1 MSSAVDLPRSGA
13 LGRASDAQLT
23 RLIRQGNQEAFAE
36 LYERHNSLVMA
47 VARASSR
54 ERAEDIAQEAWTSAY
69 RALSGPGKSIEHAAP
84 WLATI
89 ARNVA
94 RDRARRDMRLPEVTN
109 DDIVAAAPAV
119 GGVESALEGKHNLGR
134 LLGAFDELSEEQ
146 RVILSLREFGG
157 LTYKQI
163 AEQLGKPEST
173 IEAALFRAR
182 RKMAKEYA
190 ELDSGRRCRIVQS
203 QLLTGRQLS
212 HVERL
217 RISRHLGRCVTCER
231 VARLEGADDLIPTP
245 RLARIAGVIPVPGF
259 LARLLAG
266 GADAVSPL
274 AGKAAVA
281 AVTIVVGTG
290 ALVVTQGA
298 TARSPRRARQDRA
311 RRQQPPPAALRSDRS
326 LRGSE
331 HRPDA
336 PRRPRGEAHL
346 RRRIGALD
354 RHRDAGRER
363 RTDRTGH
370 GQRRTAAVGELVAG
384 AQRAAHDHARAP
396 GPGGTRPAGTGRRHA
411 HPGTGRPGP
420 CRGRARPGRRDA
432 CARSLRAGGCE
443 HGNPGDPRARPGSRE
458 DRRAERHADARLPR
472 RVLSDQPLDPDLR
485 PAGSSKGGNPRRRTC
500 KAYPRWS
507 CAASRRTP
515 RSG

>member
-23 RLIRQGNQEAFAE
+23 SLIRRGNQEAFAE

-290 ALVVTQGA
+290 ALVVTQGRDNEESASGSAGSGTTAAAATGSSSAPIGLSAAPNIVLTHRVAPAAKHTSGGGGSALAPA
-298 TARSPRRARQDRA
+298 TANAPQRSARSSPVRRVQRTTTRQA
-311 RRQQPPPAALRSDRS
+311 PAA
-326 LRGSE
+326 
-331 HRPDA
+331 PVQQA
-336 PRRPRGEAHL
+336 PAAVAPTPAAQAPAAAAPAPAPAAATPAPAAPAPAAASTGTPATP
-346 RRRIGALD
+346 AP
-354 RHRDAGRER
+354 APAPA
-363 RTDRTGH
+363 RTG
-370 GQRRTAAVGELVAG
+370 
-384 AQRAAHDHARAP
+384 
-396 GPGGTRPAGTGRRHA
+396 GPSVTQTPVCLDAS
-411 HPGTGRPGP
+411 
-420 CRGRARPGRRDA
+420 CRISP
-432 CARSLRAGGCE
+432 
-443 HGNPGDPRARPGSRE
+443 
-458 DRRAERHADARLPR
+458 
-472 RVLSDQPLDPDLR
+472 
-485 PAGSSKGGNPRRRTC
+485 
-500 KAYPRWS
+500 
-507 CAASRRTP
+507 
-515 RSG
+515 

>member
-1 MSSAVDLPRSGA
+1 VSSAVDLPRAGA

-23 RLIRQGNQEAFAE
+23 GLIRRGNQEAFAE

-94 RDRARRDMRLPEVTN
+94 RDRARRDTRLPEVTN
-109 DDIVAAAPAV
+109 DDLVAAAPAV

-231 VARLEGADDLIPTP
+231 VARLEGADDLIPAP
-245 RLARIAGVIPVPGF
+245 RLARIAGVIPVPGVV
-259 LARLLAG
+259 ARLLAG

-281 AVTIVVGTG
+281 AVTIAVGTG
-290 ALVVTQGA
+290 ALVVTQDRDSEEPASGSAGSATTAAVAPGGSVSPVVLSAAPNIVLTHRVAPAAKRTSGGGGSAPSTGIATPVASAAPIAPA
-298 TARSPRRARQDRA
+298 TANA
-311 RRQQPPPAALRSDRS
+311 
-326 LRGSE
+326 
-331 HRPDA
+331 A
-336 PRRPRGEAHL
+336 PRRS
-346 RRRIGALD
+346 
-354 RHRDAGRER
+354 
-363 RTDRTGH
+363 
-370 GQRRTAAVGELVAG
+370 
-384 AQRAAHDHARAP
+384 AP
-396 GPGGTRPAGTGRRHA
+396 V
-411 HPGTGRPGP
+411 
-420 CRGRARPGRRDA
+420 
-432 CARSLRAGGCE
+432 RS
-443 HGNPGDPRARPGSRE
+443 
-458 DRRAERHADARLPR
+458 
-472 RVLSDQPLDPDLR
+472 V
-485 PAGSSKGGNPRRRTC
+485 
-500 KAYPRWS
+500 
-507 CAASRRTP
+507 RRTP
-515 RSG
+515 PRATPAPVAAPVQQAPAVAAPTPAPAAQAPATPAPAPATAAPAVPAPAAAGTPATPTPAPAPVRTGGPSVTQTPVCLDVSCRISP

>member
-1 MSSAVDLPRSGA
+1 MARHHRPQRRPRPRTPRHAAAGGHQRRHR
-13 LGRASDAQLT
+13 GRA
-23 RLIRQGNQEAFAE
+23 
-36 LYERHNSLVMA
+36 
-47 VARASSR
+47 
-54 ERAEDIAQEAWTSAY
+54 
-69 RALSGPGKSIEHAAP
+69 PAA
-84 WLATI
+84 
-89 ARNVA
+89 
-94 RDRARRDMRLPEVTN
+94 
-109 DDIVAAAPAV
+109 

-290 ALVVTQGA
+290 ALVVTQGRDSEESSSSSAGPGTTAAAA
-298 TARSPRRARQDRA
+298 TGSSSG
-311 RRQQPPPAALRSDRS
+311 SDRS
-326 LRGSE
+326 LRGTE

-346 RRRIGALD
+346 RRRRIGALD
-354 RHRDAGRER
+354 RHRDAGR
-363 RTDRTGH
+363 TGH
-370 GQRRTAAVGELVAG
+370 GERRTAALGELVAG
-384 AQRAAHDHARAP
+384 AQRAADDHARAP
-396 GPGGTRPAGTGRRHA
+396 GPGGTRPASTGRRHA
-411 HPGTGRPGP
+411 HPGTGRRGP
-420 CRGRARPGRRDA
+420 CRGRSRPGRSDT
-432 CARSLRAGGCE
+432 CARSPRAGGCDA
-443 HGNPGDPRARPGSRE
+443 GTPATPAPGPAPTRTGGPSVTQTPVCL
-458 DRRAERHADARLPR
+458 DASC
-472 RVLSDQPLDPDLR
+472 RVSP
-485 PAGSSKGGNPRRRTC
+485 
-500 KAYPRWS
+500 
-507 CAASRRTP
+507 
-515 RSG
+515 

>member
-1 MSSAVDLPRSGA
+1 VSSAVDLPRAGA

-23 RLIRQGNQEAFAE
+23 SLIRRGNQEAFAE
-36 LYERHNSLVMA
+36 LYERHNALVMA

-94 RDRARRDMRLPEVTN
+94 RDRARRDTRLPEVTN

-157 LTYKQI
+157 LTYRQI

-217 RISRHLGRCVTCER
+217 RISRHLGRCVSCER
-231 VARLEGADDLIPTP
+231 VARLEGADDLIPAP
-245 RLARIAGVIPVPGF
+245 RLARIAGVIPVPGV

-266 GADAVSPL
+266 SADAVSPL

-281 AVTIVVGTG
+281 AVTVVVGTG
-290 ALVVTQGA
+290 ALVVTQGRDGGESPSSAAGAGTTAAAA
-298 TARSPRRARQDRA
+298 TGSSASHVGLSAAPNIVLTHRVAPTAKRTSRGGGSAPVASA
-311 RRQQPPPAALRSDRS
+311 APIAPAAANA
-326 LRGSE
+326 
-331 HRPDA
+331 A
-336 PRRPRGEAHL
+336 PRRSASSSPVRSVRRGSTREEPAP
-346 RRRIGALD
+346 ATAPVQQAPAAPAPTPTPAAQAPAAAAPAPAAAAPAAPAPAPVAAN
-354 RHRDAGRER
+354 AG
-363 RTDRTGH
+363 TPVAPAPAPARTG
-370 GQRRTAAVGELVAG
+370 
-384 AQRAAHDHARAP
+384 
-396 GPGGTRPAGTGRRHA
+396 GPSVTQTPVCLDAS
-411 HPGTGRPGP
+411 
-420 CRGRARPGRRDA
+420 CRISP
-432 CARSLRAGGCE
+432 
-443 HGNPGDPRARPGSRE
+443 
-458 DRRAERHADARLPR
+458 
-472 RVLSDQPLDPDLR
+472 
-485 PAGSSKGGNPRRRTC
+485 
-500 KAYPRWS
+500 
-507 CAASRRTP
+507 
-515 RSG
+515 

>member
-1 MSSAVDLPRSGA
+1 MSSAVDLPRAGA

-23 RLIRQGNQEAFAE
+23 DLIRRGNQEAFAE
-36 LYERHNSLVMA
+36 LYERHNALVMA

-94 RDRARRDMRLPEVTN
+94 RDRARRDMRLPEITN

-119 GGVESALEGKHNLGR
+119 GGVESALEGKQNLGR

-173 IEAALFRAR
+173 IETALFRAR

-212 HVERL
+212 HVERH

-231 VARLEGADDLIPTP
+231 VARLEGADDLIPAP
-245 RLARIAGVIPVPGF
+245 RLARIAGVIPVPGVI
-259 LARLLAG
+259 ARLLAG

-290 ALVVTQGA
+290 ALVVTQGRDREETPSGSAGSATTAAAATRGSAAPISLAAAPNIVLTHRVAAKRTSGGGGSAPSTSLGTPVASAAPVAPA
-298 TARSPRRARQDRA
+298 TANA
-311 RRQQPPPAALRSDRS
+311 
-326 LRGSE
+326 
-331 HRPDA
+331 A
-336 PRRPRGEAHL
+336 PRRSTPVRNV
-346 RRRIGALD
+346 
-354 RHRDAGRER
+354 R
-363 RTDRTGH
+363 RTTTRGTPAPVAAPVQQQAPAAATPAPAAQAPAAAAPAPAVAAPTPAAAAPAAANTGTPVAPTPAPAPARTG
-370 GQRRTAAVGELVAG
+370 
-384 AQRAAHDHARAP
+384 
-396 GPGGTRPAGTGRRHA
+396 GPSVTQTPVCLDAS
-411 HPGTGRPGP
+411 
-420 CRGRARPGRRDA
+420 CRISP
-432 CARSLRAGGCE
+432 
-443 HGNPGDPRARPGSRE
+443 
-458 DRRAERHADARLPR
+458 
-472 RVLSDQPLDPDLR
+472 
-485 PAGSSKGGNPRRRTC
+485 
-500 KAYPRWS
+500 
-507 CAASRRTP
+507 
-515 RSG
+515 

>member
-23 RLIRQGNQEAFAE
+23 SLIRRGNQEAFAE

-266 GADAVSPL
+266 GA
-274 AGKAAVA
+274 
-281 AVTIVVGTG
+281 
-290 ALVVTQGA
+290 
-298 TARSPRRARQDRA
+298 
-311 RRQQPPPAALRSDRS
+311 
-326 LRGSE
+326 E

-336 PRRPRGEAHL
+336 SRRARGEAHV
-346 RRRIGALD
+346 RWRRIDALD

-363 RTDRTGH
+363 RADRTCH
-370 GQRRTAAVGELVAG
+370 GQRAAAVGALVAG
-384 AQRAAHDHARAP
+384 APGAAHDHAP
-396 GPGGTRPAGTGRRHA
+396 GPGGG
-411 HPGTGRPGP
+411 
-420 CRGRARPGRRDA
+420 
-432 CARSLRAGGCE
+432 E
-443 HGNPGDPRARPGSRE
+443 HGNPGDPRARAGSRE
-458 DRRAERHADARLPR
+458 DRRAERHADAGLPR
-472 RVLSDQPLDPDLR
+472 RVLPDQPLVPGLR
-485 PAGSSKGGNPRRRTC
+485 PAGSSKRGNPRRRTC

>member
-290 ALVVTQGA
+290 ALVVTQGRDSEESASGSAGSGTTAAAATGSSSAPIGLSAAPNIVLTHRVAPAAKHTSGGGSAPSTGTATPVASAAPIAPA
-298 TARSPRRARQDRA
+298 TANAAPQRSASSSPVRSVQRTTTRERQA
-311 RRQQPPPAALRSDRS
+311 PAA
-326 LRGSE
+326 
-331 HRPDA
+331 PVQQA
-336 PRRPRGEAHL
+336 PAAATPTPAPAAQAPAAAAPAPAAATPAPAASAPAAANTGTPAT
-346 RRRIGALD
+346 A
-354 RHRDAGRER
+354 APAPAPA
-363 RTDRTGH
+363 RTG
-370 GQRRTAAVGELVAG
+370 
-384 AQRAAHDHARAP
+384 
-396 GPGGTRPAGTGRRHA
+396 GPSVTQTPVCLDAS
-411 HPGTGRPGP
+411 
-420 CRGRARPGRRDA
+420 CRISP
-432 CARSLRAGGCE
+432 
-443 HGNPGDPRARPGSRE
+443 
-458 DRRAERHADARLPR
+458 
-472 RVLSDQPLDPDLR
+472 
-485 PAGSSKGGNPRRRTC
+485 
-500 KAYPRWS
+500 
-507 CAASRRTP
+507 
-515 RSG
+515 

>member
-1 MSSAVDLPRSGA
+1 VSSAVDLPRSGA

-23 RLIRQGNQEAFAE
+23 SLIRRGNQEAFAE
-36 LYERHNSLVMA
+36 LYERHNALVMA

-231 VARLEGADDLIPTP
+231 VARLEGADELIPAP

-290 ALVVTQGA
+290 ALVVTQGRDSEESASGSAGAGTTAAAA
-298 TARSPRRARQDRA
+298 TGSSAAPAVLSAAPNIVLTHRVAPAAKRSSGGGPVSSTGAAAPVASAAPLAPAAANSAPRRASPVRSGQRTTTRERQA
-311 RRQQPPPAALRSDRS
+311 PVAPVQQVPAAA
-326 LRGSE
+326 
-331 HRPDA
+331 A
-336 PRRPRGEAHL
+336 PTSAPAAQAPAAAAPAPAAAAPAPAAAAPAPAAANTGTPATPTP
-346 RRRIGALD
+346 A
-354 RHRDAGRER
+354 AAPA
-363 RTDRTGH
+363 RTG
-370 GQRRTAAVGELVAG
+370 
-384 AQRAAHDHARAP
+384 
-396 GPGGTRPAGTGRRHA
+396 GPSVTQTPVCLDAS
-411 HPGTGRPGP
+411 
-420 CRGRARPGRRDA
+420 CRISP
-432 CARSLRAGGCE
+432 
-443 HGNPGDPRARPGSRE
+443 
-458 DRRAERHADARLPR
+458 
-472 RVLSDQPLDPDLR
+472 
-485 PAGSSKGGNPRRRTC
+485 
-500 KAYPRWS
+500 
-507 CAASRRTP
+507 
-515 RSG
+515 

>member
-1 MSSAVDLPRSGA
+1 MSSAVDLPRAGA
-13 LGRASDAQLT
+13 LGRASDAQIT
-23 RLIRQGNQEAFAE
+23 GLIRRGNQEAFAE

-54 ERAEDIAQEAWTSAY
+54 ERAEDIAQEAWTSSY

-94 RDRARRDMRLPEVTN
+94 RDRARRETRLPEVTN

-231 VARLEGADDLIPTP
+231 VARLEGAD
-245 RLARIAGVIPVPGF
+245 
-259 LARLLAG
+259 
-266 GADAVSPL
+266 
-274 AGKAAVA
+274 
-281 AVTIVVGTG
+281 
-290 ALVVTQGA
+290 
-298 TARSPRRARQDRA
+298 
-311 RRQQPPPAALRSDRS
+311 
-326 LRGSE
+326 
-331 HRPDA
+331 
-336 PRRPRGEAHL
+336 
-346 RRRIGALD
+346 
-354 RHRDAGRER
+354 
-363 RTDRTGH
+363 
-370 GQRRTAAVGELVAG
+370 
-384 AQRAAHDHARAP
+384 
-396 GPGGTRPAGTGRRHA
+396 
-411 HPGTGRPGP
+411 
-420 CRGRARPGRRDA
+420 
-432 CARSLRAGGCE
+432 
-443 HGNPGDPRARPGSRE
+443 
-458 DRRAERHADARLPR
+458 
-472 RVLSDQPLDPDLR
+472 
-485 PAGSSKGGNPRRRTC
+485 
-500 KAYPRWS
+500 
-507 CAASRRTP
+507 
-515 RSG
+515 

>member
-1 MSSAVDLPRSGA
+1 MSSAVDLPRAGA

-23 RLIRQGNQEAFAE
+23 GLIRRGNQEAFAE

-94 RDRARRDMRLPEVTN
+94 RDRARRDMRLPEITN

-212 HVERL
+212 HVERH

-231 VARLEGADDLIPTP
+231 VARLEGADDLIPAP
-245 RLARIAGVIPVPGF
+245 RLARIAGVIPVPGVI
-259 LARLLAG
+259 ARLLAG

-290 ALVVTQGA
+290 ALVVTQGRDSEESA
-298 TARSPRRARQDRA
+298 SGSAGSAHDGSGRHRRLRRPDRPRR
-311 RRQQPPPAALRSDRS
+311 
-326 LRGSE
+326 GTE

-336 PRRPRGEAHL
+336 PRRCGEAHL
-346 RRRIGALD
+346 GRRRLGALD
-354 RHRDAGRER
+354 RHSRRRSRAPRPSRLPRPTPRRGARHRCATCVARPRVRRRRPWRRPSSSRRPPPADAGS
-363 RTDRTGH
+363 
-370 GQRRTAAVGELVAG
+370 
-384 AQRAAHDHARAP
+384 
-396 GPGGTRPAGTGRRHA
+396 
-411 HPGTGRPGP
+411 GRPGSG
-420 CRGRARPGRRDA
+420 RGRARPRPSRHPRPPPPRPRPRTREPRVAPTPAPAPARTGGPSVTQTPVCLDA
-432 CARSLRAGGCE
+432 
-443 HGNPGDPRARPGSRE
+443 
-458 DRRAERHADARLPR
+458 
-472 RVLSDQPLDPDLR
+472 
-485 PAGSSKGGNPRRRTC
+485 
-500 KAYPRWS
+500 S
-507 CAASRRTP
+507 CRISP
-515 RSG
+515 

>member
-23 RLIRQGNQEAFAE
+23 SLIRRGNQEAFAE

-290 ALVVTQGA
+290 ALVVTQGRDSEESASGSAGSGTTAAAA
-298 TARSPRRARQDRA
+298 TGSSSAPIG
-311 RRQQPPPAALRSDRS
+311 LV
-326 LRGSE
+326 RGTE

-336 PRRPRGEAHL
+336 PRRARGEAHI

-354 RHRDAGRER
+354 RYRDAGRER
-363 RTDRTGH
+363 RADRTGH
-370 GQRRTAAVGELVAG
+370 GQRR
-384 AQRAAHDHARAP
+384 RS
-396 GPGGTRPAGTGRRHA
+396 GRRA
-411 HPGTGRPGP
+411 RRR
-420 CRGRARPGRRDA
+420 CAACSARPPRQAPAAPVQQTPAAATPTPAPAAQAPVAAAPAPAAATPAPAAAAPAAANTGTPATPAPAPAPARTGGPSVTQTPVCLDA
-432 CARSLRAGGCE
+432 
-443 HGNPGDPRARPGSRE
+443 
-458 DRRAERHADARLPR
+458 
-472 RVLSDQPLDPDLR
+472 
-485 PAGSSKGGNPRRRTC
+485 
-500 KAYPRWS
+500 S
-507 CAASRRTP
+507 CRISP
-515 RSG
+515 

>member
-1 MSSAVDLPRSGA
+1 
-13 LGRASDAQLT
+13 LT
-23 RLIRQGNQEAFAE
+23 SLIRRGNQEAFAE
-36 LYERHNSLVMA
+36 LYERHNALVMA

-109 DDIVAAAPAV
+109 DDIVTAAPAV

-231 VARLEGADDLIPTP
+231 VARLEGADELIPAP
-245 RLARIAGVIPVPGF
+245 RLARIAGVIPVPGL

-281 AVTIVVGTG
+281 AVTIAVGTG
-290 ALVVTQGA
+290 ALVVTQGRDSEESASGSAGAGTTAAAA
-298 TARSPRRARQDRA
+298 TGSSAAPAVLSAAPNIVLTHRVSPTAKRSSGEGPVSSTG
-311 RRQQPPPAALRSDRS
+311 AAAPVASAAPLA
-326 LRGSE
+326 
-331 HRPDA
+331 PVA
-336 PRRPRGEAHL
+336 PRRSA
-346 RRRIGALD
+346 GASPV
-354 RHRDAGRER
+354 RSGQRTTTRER
-363 RTDRTGH
+363 
-370 GQRRTAAVGELVAG
+370 QSPMAPVQQAPASAAPTPAPA
-384 AQRAAHDHARAP
+384 AQAPAAAAPAPAAAAP
-396 GPGGTRPAGTGRRHA
+396 GPAAAAPA
-411 HPGTGRPGP
+411 
-420 CRGRARPGRRDA
+420 
-432 CARSLRAGGCE
+432 
-443 HGNPGDPRARPGSRE
+443 
-458 DRRAERHADARLPR
+458 
-472 RVLSDQPLDPDLR
+472 
-485 PAGSSKGGNPRRRTC
+485 PAAP
-500 KAYPRWS
+500 APA
-507 CAASRRTP
+507 AASTGAPATPTPAPAPARTGGP
-515 RSG
+515 SVTQTPVCLDASCRISP

>member
-1 MSSAVDLPRSGA
+1 MSSAVDLPRAGA

-23 RLIRQGNQEAFAE
+23 GLIRRGNQEAFAE
-36 LYERHNSLVMA
+36 LYERHNPLVMA

-94 RDRARRDMRLPEVTN
+94 RDRARRDMRLPEITN

-212 HVERL
+212 HVERH

-231 VARLEGADDLIPTP
+231 VARLEGADDLIPAP
-245 RLARIAGVIPVPGF
+245 RLARIAGVIPVPGVI
-259 LARLLAG
+259 ARLLAG

-290 ALVVTQGA
+290 ALVVTQGRDSEESASGSAGSATTAAAATGGSAAPISLAAAPNIVLTHRVAAKRTSGGGGSAPSTSLATPVASAAPVTPA
-298 TARSPRRARQDRA
+298 TANA
-311 RRQQPPPAALRSDRS
+311 
-326 LRGSE
+326 
-331 HRPDA
+331 A
-336 PRRPRGEAHL
+336 PRRSAPVRNV
-346 RRRIGALD
+346 
-354 RHRDAGRER
+354 R
-363 RTDRTGH
+363 RTTSRETPAPVAAPVQQQAPAAATPAPAAQAPAASAPAPAVAAPTPAAAAPAAANTG
-370 GQRRTAAVGELVAG
+370 TPVAPTP
-384 AQRAAHDHARAP
+384 AP
-396 GPGGTRPAGTGRRHA
+396 AP
-411 HPGTGRPGP
+411 
-420 CRGRARPGRRDA
+420 
-432 CARSLRAGGCE
+432 ARSGGPSVTQTPVCL
-443 HGNPGDPRARPGSRE
+443 
-458 DRRAERHADARLPR
+458 DA
-472 RVLSDQPLDPDLR
+472 
-485 PAGSSKGGNPRRRTC
+485 
-500 KAYPRWS
+500 S
-507 CAASRRTP
+507 CRISP
-515 RSG
+515 